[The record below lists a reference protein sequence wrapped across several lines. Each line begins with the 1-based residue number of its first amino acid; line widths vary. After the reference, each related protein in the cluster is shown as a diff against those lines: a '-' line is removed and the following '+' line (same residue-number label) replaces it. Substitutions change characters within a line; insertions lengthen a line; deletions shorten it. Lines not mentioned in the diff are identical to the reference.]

1 MQVRWNKK
9 LPKHYLHSVSQSVSS
24 HQGGRSF
31 ARVTHLSV
39 QPSKSKNRRSFPMA
53 FFNPQPWTEQMPPG
67 GYQRKE
73 STVQGTS
80 TAGHRCCWSA
90 SCSKA
95 PLSSLFF
102 SVCTVQTHF
111 NFMTFTCRIMQVQQ
125 RSRHFFFRWVWPLL
139 PWGSSPENRKRC
151 QEVGRVGQPTLSTSQ
166 FMASPMI
173 REAPCSS
180 LAKCWISSK
189 MEVKPSFAVSATEDQ
204 WCHSPE
210 VVGQS
215 LARTPG
221 PEKS

>member
-39 QPSKSKNRRSFPMA
+39 QPSKSKIRRSFPMA

-67 GYQRKE
+67 GGYQRKGLCKA
-73 STVQGTS
+73 QPLPD
-80 TAGHRCCWSA
+80 HRCFWLA

-102 SVCTVQTHF
+102 SVCTVQTHSI
-111 NFMTFTCRIMQVQQ
+111 NFMTFTAHAGAAAIRA
-125 RSRHFFFRWVWPLL
+125 FFFRWVWPLL

-189 MEVKPSFAVSATEDQ
+189 MEVKPNFAVSATEDQ

>member
-31 ARVTHLSV
+31 ARVTRLSV

-125 RSRHFFFRWVWPLL
+125 RSRLFFSAGFDLSCLGARAPKIGKDVRKLEESVNLRCRHHNSWLRPWFERLPAVHWP
-139 PWGSSPENRKRC
+139 N
-151 QEVGRVGQPTLSTSQ
+151 VG
-166 FMASPMI
+166 
-173 REAPCSS
+173 
-180 LAKCWISSK
+180 
-189 MEVKPSFAVSATEDQ
+189 
-204 WCHSPE
+204 
-210 VVGQS
+210 
-215 LARTPG
+215 
-221 PEKS
+221 